1 MTFSKWTAYLI
12 KTIKN
17 DHDRVANV
25 VGMRSSWPSLFLDDP
40 CPLEYL
46 RVIKILECTIHN
58 LVINYDVIGN
68 SAQLFR
74 IHTLQYFSIKI
85 LIKKSKLQFTFLD
98 DHLKLNGHQIY
109 KLLKQIKIVKIKIHT
124 VPVWVAV
131 MHCISKN
138 TLQFLYADLLPSPS

>member
-1 MTFSKWTAYLI
+1 MQCSIEGSEQYLKI
-12 KTIKN
+12 N
-17 DHDRVANV
+17 Y
-25 VGMRSSWPSLFLDDP
+25 F
-40 CPLEYL
+40 
-46 RVIKILECTIHN
+46 RVIKMSTIHT
-58 LVINYDVIGN
+58 LDINYDVICN

-98 DHLKLNGHQIY
+98 DHLKLNGHQMY

-138 TLQFLYADLLPSPS
+138 TLQFLYADLLPSPYKDNLSRWCHADFLIFFN